1 MSGEEHKSIVRRYL
15 TELIN
20 EGRFEHASEIL
31 EPEYINHTAGGGIGT
46 GRDAYILGLKALRTA
61 FPDWHVEVQAMIA
74 EGDVVCDRLLVTATH
89 TGQGAGVPPTN
100 EPMAG
105 DVMHMWR
112 IANGRLAEGW
122 YFGTPDVMQRLFEAI
137 SPA

>member
-31 EPEYINHTAGGGIGT
+31 EPDYINHTAGGGIGT
-46 GRDAYILGLKALRTA
+46 GRDAYVLGLKALRTA
-61 FPDWHVEVQAMIA
+61 FPDWRVEVQTMIV

-89 TGQGAGVPPTN
+89 TGQSAGAPPTN
-100 EPMAG
+100 EPIRRRDAH
-105 DVMHMWR
+105 VAHR
-112 IANGRLAEGW
+112 
-122 YFGTPDVMQRLFEAI
+122 
-137 SPA
+137 